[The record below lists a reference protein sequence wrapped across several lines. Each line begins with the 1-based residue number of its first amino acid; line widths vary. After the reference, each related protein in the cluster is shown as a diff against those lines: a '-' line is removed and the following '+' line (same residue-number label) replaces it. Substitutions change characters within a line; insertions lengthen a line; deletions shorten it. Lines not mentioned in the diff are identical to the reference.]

1 VNASEK
7 AKKDLGAARA
17 RLLPGL
23 AVKDGL
29 TRHPFDLEFAVRTS
43 GLVAGRHLKSGHRHD
58 RHSTAYYGVAPSVF
72 HALIKKWQKSEPSA
86 AIEEFTFVDVGA
98 GMGRAVLLASEM
110 RFKAV
115 VGVELHATLT
125 RIARKNAAVW
135 RKAGKARA
143 PIRIICGDA
152 VEFDWPAG
160 PCLAFLFN
168 PFGETVMKRLVKS
181 WKRSFA
187 GRAEELDILYVNNE
201 QERALEGI
209 QWLNRLFLGEVKRSR
224 ADAIADHRILA
235 NQPDGEY
242 ASSNAED
249 CSMWRWG

>member
-1 VNASEK
+1 MKTSEK
-7 AKKDLGAARA
+7 ANKAARA

-23 AVKDGL
+23 SVKDGL
-29 TRHPFDLEFAVRTS
+29 TRHPFDLEFGVRTS

-72 HALIKKWQKSEPSA
+72 HALIKKWEKSRPVA
-86 AIEEFTFVDVGA
+86 PMEEFTFVDVGA

-110 RFKAV
+110 PFKAV
-115 VGVELHATLT
+115 VGVELNTTLA
-125 RIARKNAAVW
+125 RIARRNAAVW
-135 RKAGKARA
+135 RKAGKACA
-143 PIRIICGDA
+143 PIRIVCGDA
-152 VEFDWPAG
+152 VEFKWPSG

-168 PFGETVMKRLVKS
+168 PFGETVMRRLVKS
-181 WKRSFA
+181 WKKSFPSRA
-187 GRAEELDILYVNNE
+187 GELDVLYVNNE
-201 QERALEGI
+201 QERALEGTHG
-209 QWLNRLFLGEVKRSR
+209 LNRLFLGEVKRSR